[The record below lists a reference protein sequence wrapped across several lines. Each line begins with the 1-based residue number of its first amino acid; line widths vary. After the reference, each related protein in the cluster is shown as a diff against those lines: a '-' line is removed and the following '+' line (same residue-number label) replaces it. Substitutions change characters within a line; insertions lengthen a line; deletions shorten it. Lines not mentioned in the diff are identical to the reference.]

1 VNHGLLG
8 YVGPGK
14 TGNSEQTGTAVLED
28 FVSQNEQVHAANHL
42 AAQGVDRLQDSD
54 PSTRPDR
61 RTVIRHVG
69 VGGLAVLGAATL
81 SACGGGKGT
90 ANQSGGAASSAG
102 PGKEVVKAADIPV
115 GSGTVFAAA
124 KVVVTQ
130 PRAGD
135 FKAFSA
141 ICTHMGCT
149 VAGVVNGMITCPCHG
164 STYDMTTGQVTGG
177 PAPAPLPSK
186 TVTVSGGSVTIS

>member
-1 VNHGLLG
+1 M
-8 YVGPGK
+8 
-14 TGNSEQTGTAVLED
+14 
-28 FVSQNEQVHAANHL
+28 SQNEQVHAANHL
-42 AAQGVDRLQDSD
+42 AAKGVDRPQDSH
-54 PSTRPDR
+54 PSMELDR
-61 RTVIRHVG
+61 RTVIGHVG
-69 VGGLAVLGAATL
+69 FGGLAVVGAATL
-81 SACGGGKGT
+81 SACGGGKGP
-90 ANQSGGAASSAG
+90 ANQSGGAVSSAG

-115 GSGTVFAAA
+115 GGGTVFAAA

-149 VAGVVNGMITCPCHG
+149 VAGVVNGTITCPCHG

-186 TVTVSGGSVTIS
+186 TLTITGGSITIS